1 MTRAFSSEAGTGSRE
16 ENASRQGPGAP
27 FRFNRNGKG
36 SRGLWILA
44 VLLSHWRRHP
54 MQLATLLIGLI
65 AATALWSGVQALNQ
79 QARNAYDRAA
89 ATFGGS
95 RTATLVGNDSA
106 TFPQKLFVD
115 LRRAG
120 WPVSPMLEGRVQIDG
135 RSYRL
140 LGVEPV
146 TLPAE
151 VGNAPAVGKAS
162 LQSFVTPPGEMLV
175 APETLR
181 DLDLTEGVRPQA
193 NGMSLPPLRVQP
205 ELAPGV
211 LVVDIGIAQEILKMP
226 DQVSR
231 LLVGKFTMPHAAL
244 QSVTGDKLKLVEPNA
259 ETDLERLT
267 DSFHLNLTAF
277 GLLSFFVGLFIVNSA
292 IGLAFEQRLPM
303 LRTLRACGVSA
314 RMLNTVLVV
323 ELVSLALAAGLIGL
337 ICGYF
342 IAAALLPDVAA
353 SLRGLYGAQIPG
365 QLSLKPVWWLAGIA
379 ISILGALAA
388 AAASLTKAIRM
399 PVLASAQPQA
409 WRQAQRRWL
418 MLQSAAAIAVF
429 AVAGGLIWFGDSLLA
444 GFAVLAALMLGAA
457 LILPMILEIA
467 LSLGERS
474 ARRPVGI
481 WFWADSRQQLSGLSL
496 ALMALLLALAVNVGV
511 GTMVESFSRTFLV
524 WLDGRLA
531 ADVYI
536 NAASDTQAAKIKA
549 WLRDRPEVEAILPGG
564 RADTQFGGAPIEVLG
579 LPDHATYRDN
589 WPLLESTANAW
600 IRLRPGDACL
610 VSEQL
615 SRRMKLAIGDR
626 ISVPAP
632 GGDWPL
638 EIVGVYADY
647 GNPKGQIALN
657 FAALTRHFPQ
667 IPMTRIG
674 LRVAPGKIAP
684 LIAAL
689 QQTFGLDDR
698 NVADQATMKAE
709 SKRIFNRTFSVTA
722 ALNAFT
728 LGVAGVALLTS
739 LLTLANSR
747 LPQLAPLWAIG
758 LTRRRLAA
766 LELLKTMAVALI
778 TALFALPLGL
788 LVAWCLLAIVNV
800 KAFGWR
806 LPFHVFPLQ
815 LIELL
820 AVALAAAL
828 CAAAL
833 PVARL
838 ARMQPAS
845 LIRIFVNER

>member
-1 MTRAFSSEAGTGSRE
+1 MRRA
-16 ENASRQGPGAP
+16 
-27 FRFNRNGKG
+27 
-36 SRGLWILA
+36 LWILA

-65 AATALWSGVQALNQ
+65 SATALWSGVQALNQ
-79 QARNAYDRAA
+79 QARIAYDRAA

-95 RTATLVGNDSA
+95 RTAMLVAKDSA
-106 TFPQKLFVD
+106 TFPQALFVD

-135 RSYRL
+135 RSFRL
-140 LGVEPV
+140 LGIEPV
-146 TLPAE
+146 TLPSE
-151 VGNAPAVGKAS
+151 VGNAPAVGRGS
-162 LQSFVTPPGEMLV
+162 LQAFVTPPGEMLV
-175 APETLR
+175 ASETLR
-181 DLDLTEGVRPQA
+181 DLGLKEGERPQA
-193 NGMSLPPLRVQP
+193 NGTSLPPLRVQA
-205 ELAPGV
+205 ELAPGA
-211 LVVDIGIAQEILKMP
+211 LIVDIGIAQDILKMP
-226 DQVSR
+226 GQVSR
-231 LLVGKFTMPHAAL
+231 LLVGKSTAPHAAL
-244 QSVTGDKLKLVEPNA
+244 ESVAGDKLRLVEPSA
-259 ETDLERLT
+259 ESDLERLT

-314 RMLNTVLVV
+314 RMLNTVLVI
-323 ELVSLALAAGLIGL
+323 ELVSLALVAGLIGL
-337 ICGYF
+337 VCGYF

-365 QLSLKPVWWLAGIA
+365 QLWLKPVWWFAGIA

-388 AAASLTKAIRM
+388 AAASLAKAIRM
-399 PVLASAQPQA
+399 PVLATAQPQA
-409 WRQAQRRWL
+409 WQQAQRRWL
-418 MLQSAAAIAVF
+418 IIQSAAALAVF
-429 AVAGGLIWFGDSLLA
+429 AVAAGLIWFGDSLIA

-457 LILPMILEIA
+457 LILPMVLQIA
-467 LSLGERS
+467 LAFGQRS
-474 ARRPVGI
+474 ARAPVGI

-511 GTMVESFSRTFLV
+511 GTMVESFNRTFLV

-536 NAASDTQAAKIKA
+536 SAASDQQAKEIKA
-549 WLRDRPEVEAILPGG
+549 WLRHRPEVEAILPGG
-564 RADTQFGGAPIEVLG
+564 RADTQLGGAPIEVLG

-589 WPLLESTANAW
+589 WPLLESAANAW
-600 IRLRPGDACL
+600 VRLRPGDTGL

-615 SRRMKLAIGDR
+615 SRRMKLSIGDH
-626 ISVPAP
+626 IEVPAP
-632 GGDWPL
+632 GGNWPL
-638 EIVGVYADY
+638 EIVGIYADY
-647 GNPKGQIALN
+647 GNPKGQIAVN

-667 IPMTRIG
+667 TPMTRMG
-674 LRVAPGKIAP
+674 LRVAPDKIAP
-684 LIAAL
+684 LITAL
-689 QQTFGLDDR
+689 QEKFGLDDR
-698 NVADQATMKAE
+698 NIADQARMKTE
-709 SKRIFNRTFSVTA
+709 SRRVFNRTFSVTA

-728 LGVAGVALLTS
+728 LGVAGIALLTS

-820 AVALAAAL
+820 AVALAAAF